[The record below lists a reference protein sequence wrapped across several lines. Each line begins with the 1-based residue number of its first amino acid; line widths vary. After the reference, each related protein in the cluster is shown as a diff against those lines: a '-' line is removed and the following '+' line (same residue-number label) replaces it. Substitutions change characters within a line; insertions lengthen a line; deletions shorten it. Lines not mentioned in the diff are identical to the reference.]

1 MVNAIDPERK
11 AILSIFE
18 SSNELITFNGTQ
30 ELNPHDFNSFKVTF
44 TALMNASV
52 LKVGAEIM

>member
-1 MVNAIDPERK
+1 MRSIDPERK

-18 SSNELITFNGTQ
+18 SSLELVTFNGTQ
-30 ELNPHDFNSFKVTF
+30 ELNVHDFNSFKTTF

-52 LKVGAEIM
+52 LKIGAEIM